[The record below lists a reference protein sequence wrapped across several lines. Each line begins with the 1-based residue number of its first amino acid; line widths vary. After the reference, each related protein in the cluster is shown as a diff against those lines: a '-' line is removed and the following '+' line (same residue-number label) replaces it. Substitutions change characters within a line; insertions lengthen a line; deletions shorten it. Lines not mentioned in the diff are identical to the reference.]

1 MFVVVTGPPASGK
14 STLARALA
22 VRLELPLIAKDVIK
36 EALMEVLG
44 TPGDV
49 EQSHR
54 LGRAAVFAMMALA
67 RANAGAVL
75 DSVWL
80 GYTIPMIRE
89 LTPPVVEVRCE
100 VAREIAA
107 ARYDAR
113 VPDRHAGH
121 LGRQRPPEELW
132 NEDLLAP
139 LGVGPVVRVNTETP
153 VRIDQVANQVRQVA
167 AP

>member
-22 VRLELPLIAKDVIK
+22 AHLALPLISKDVIK
-36 EALMEVLG
+36 EALMDVLG
-44 TPGDV
+44 IPDDL

-54 LGRAAVFAMMALA
+54 LGRAAVFAMMATA
-67 RANAGAVL
+67 RVNAGAVL

-80 GYTIPMIRE
+80 PYTIPMIRQ
-89 LTPPVVEVRCE
+89 LDGPVVEVRCE
-100 VAREIAA
+100 VSKDIAA

-113 VPDRHAGH
+113 VADRHAGH
-121 LGRQRPPEELW
+121 LGRQRPPTELW

-139 LGVGPVVRVNTETP
+139 LGVGPVVRVDTASPPQVDDVAT
-153 VRIDQVANQVRQVA
+153 RIRRAGVT
-167 AP
+167 